1 MDDDE
6 CREHRELS
14 TQLKIIAA
22 IKENDKLRI
31 DSNGMIR
38 IDSTTHW
45 QGLWRYLQGENR
57 SRTLAAT
64 EVVVKRSIAHTR
76 RLASR
81 LRSPPKQSF
90 HRRRQAAATSSSS
103 DEDEVKEEEE
113 CERNRDPRDA
123 SIDRCIQNLS
133 AARVG
138 LTSLMRTYHAD
149 AAAVALC
156 EHVIEQIDD
165 FLLETPRPLSR

>member
-1 MDDDE
+1 MYDDE
-6 CREHRELS
+6 SREHRELS
-14 TQLKIIAA
+14 TQLKILAA
-22 IKENDKLRI
+22 VKENDKLRI
-31 DSNGMIR
+31 DSNGLIR

-57 SRTLAAT
+57 WRTLAAT

-81 LRSPPKQSF
+81 LRSLPQQHF
-90 HRRRQAAATSSSS
+90 YHRRAATSSSS
-103 DEDEVKEEEE
+103 SSDEEEGEDEGEKEHH
-113 CERNRDPRDA
+113 DPRDA
-123 SIDRCIQNLS
+123 SIVRCIQNLG

-138 LTSLMRTYHAD
+138 LTSLMRTYHDD

-165 FLLETPRPLSR
+165 FLKETSSR